1 MTSPND
7 LTCEVNALAHICS
20 NDGNF
25 FFFWVLLSCIGAI
38 DLNFHMPMTE
48 TAISGMIER
57 GQGWLGTR
65 LK

>member
-1 MTSPND
+1 MTSPID

-20 NDGNF
+20 NDGI
-25 FFFWVLLSCIGAI
+25 FFFWILLSCIGAI
-38 DLNFHMPMTE
+38 DLNFHMPMIE
-48 TAISGMIER
+48 TAILGKIER